1 MLAAEKKELGKY
13 CSEAVGG
20 IVDLLEVNLSNL
32 LNLISLKK
40 MFMKSKSMLEFKKNM
55 FSPGLWIRIH
65 FADPDPGPGLA

>member
-40 MFMKSKSMLEFKKNM
+40 MFMKSKSMLEFKKIC
-55 FSPGLWIRIH
+55 FPQGCGSAFTLRIRIQVQV
-65 FADPDPGPGLA
+65 